1 MRIII
6 VLHFFKHLLDLLL
19 YSLCIKLISLNYMR
33 QFTLNVKL
41 IELFDDSWVKL
52 RDSNFIL
59 ANVDDAVRV
68 WITRPSY
75 LSVMNSIVFLI

>member
-19 YSLCIKLISLNYMR
+19 YSFCIKLISLNYMR
-33 QFTLNVKL
+33 QFTLDVQL
-41 IELFDDSWVKL
+41 IELFDDIWIKL

-68 WITRPSY
+68 WITRSSY
-75 LSVMNSIVFLI
+75 LSVVFLI